1 MKKWMLILA
10 CFTWATAPS
19 AYAGEALITKVRGS
33 MLTIDAGAES
43 GLVRGLPVSIVRPPG
58 EAIIHPIT
66 GENLGAPEVII
77 GTGEVSKTSN
87 RAANIQIGSGLL
99 MTVRPGDIARFTT
112 PEEDMLID
120 QERTVASSEKN
131 LEEHQGFRNE
141 ISRLTRSIKGVSKRI
156 GGLEGMMKRVERV
169 EEGFRVQLRG
179 INTDMNTMKEDIT
192 DLKESVALMGS
203 VPVDGLEGDGA
214 STPVDLSSEESVE
227 QIREI
232 VRGVLGDTP
241 AQVAPVSEE
250 ERALP
255 EEVDI
260 EALLDAEEP
269 EDGEGEGEG
278 EGEEDPF
285 YLQTWFFGIIG
296 AIGILGVAAFAY
308 LRMMADGEEDEEDED
323 DEEIEEDDD
332 DMDMDDDLDMDDME
346 IEEEDDIVVEETS

>member
-10 CFTWATAPS
+10 CFTWAMAPS

-58 EAIIHPIT
+58 EGIIHPIT
-66 GENLGAPEVII
+66 GEDLGAPEVII
-77 GTGEVSKTSN
+77 GMGEVSKTSN

-214 STPVDLSSEESVE
+214 SAPVDLSSEESVE

-269 EDGEGEGEG
+269 EEG

-308 LRMMADGEEDEEDED
+308 LRMMADGEEDEEDEEF
-323 DEEIEEDDD
+323 EEHDD

>member
-10 CFTWATAPS
+10 CMAWATAPS

-43 GLVRGLPVSIVRPPG
+43 GLVRGLAVEIVRPPG

-66 GENLGAPEVII
+66 GENLGAPEVVI
-77 GTGEVSKTSN
+77 GMGEISKTSN

-99 MTVRPGDIARFTT
+99 MTVRPGDLARFTT

-120 QERTVASSEKN
+120 QERSVASNEKN

-141 ISRLTRSIKGVSKRI
+141 ISRLTRSIRGVSKRI
-156 GGLEGMMKRVERV
+156 GGLESMMKRVERV

-179 INTDMNTMKEDIT
+179 INTDMNTMKEDIS

-203 VPVDGLEGDGA
+203 VPVDGLEGDGG
-214 STPVDLSSEESVE
+214 SVPVDLSSEESVE

-241 AQVAPVSEE
+241 AQMAPVSEE
-250 ERALP
+250 ERSLP
-255 EEVDI
+255 EEVS
-260 EALLDAEEP
+260 LDEP
-269 EDGEGEGEG
+269 LDGEEVPE
-278 EGEEDPF
+278 EEEEDPF

-296 AIGILGVAAFAY
+296 ALGILGVAAFAY
-308 LRMMADGEEDEEDED
+308 LRMMADGEDDEEDE

-332 DMDMDDDLDMDDME
+332 DDDMDDDLDMDDME
-346 IEEEDDIVVEETS
+346 VEEEDDIVVEETS

>member
-33 MLTIDAGAES
+33 ILTIDAGAES

-77 GTGEVSKTSN
+77 GMGEVSKTSN

-156 GGLEGMMKRVERV
+156 GGLEGMMKRVVRV

-260 EALLDAEEP
+260 EALPEEVDIEALLDAEEP
-269 EDGEGEGEG
+269 E

-308 LRMMADGEEDEEDED
+308 LRMMADGEEDEE
-323 DEEIEEDDD
+323 EIEEDDD